1 MIGATAA
8 AVAAGMIAGARG
20 KAGFI
25 AWMTARGGVTHL
37 MSGRPLAVMFAE

>member
-37 MSGRPLAVMFAE
+37 MSGKPLAVMFAE